1 MLHTVL
7 RLFSAI
13 GDACDPAANGAF
25 RFLGLPYWYEYL
37 PGERDAL
44 GKCVPTIAWGDL
56 ISLWAIGLAIAD
68 ILLRIVALVA
78 VGYIIYGGF
87 QYMTSAG
94 SPDATKSAKDTI
106 VNGLIGAV
114 IAVFAVAIVSF
125 IGNRLG

>member
-1 MLHTVL
+1 MLNSVI

-13 GDACDPAANGAF
+13 GDSCDPAADGAF
-25 RFLGLPYWYEYL
+25 RFLGFPYWYEYL
-37 PGERDAL
+37 NGEQDAL
-44 GKCVPTIAWGDL
+44 GKCVPTIAWGDFA
-56 ISLWAIGLAIAD
+56 SLWAVGLAVAD
-68 ILLRIVALVA
+68 ILLRIVTLVA

-106 VNGLIGAV
+106 VNGIIGAV

>member
-1 MLHTVL
+1 MLNSVI

-13 GDACDPAANGAF
+13 GDSCDPAANGAF

-37 PGERDAL
+37 PGEKDAL
-44 GKCVPTIAWGDL
+44 GKCIPTIGWEPL
-56 ISLWAIGLAIAD
+56 QIWAIGLAISD

-78 VGYIIYGGF
+78 VGYVIYGGF